1 MHLMSLH
8 NTSHC
13 KVAVPLVLVLTL
25 VGCAINSQTT
35 PVGRSEDSKPNIDRA
50 QDGKQSGTQNGK
62 PGVPVPENVKVD
74 ADVIADFNT
83 AMKYLK
89 AENYEKG
96 TELLKQLTR
105 RAPSYTAP
113 YINLA
118 MAYEKMGKLPEAE
131 QSIKKALELEPG
143 HPIANTEYAL
153 ICRKAGRFAEAREVY
168 EQTLKRY
175 PTFLPARKNLGILC
189 DMYLRDLECAL
200 TQYRAYSA
208 AVPDDET
215 VRIWIADLE
224 KQQAQTR

>member
-1 MHLMSLH
+1 MNFTPPHDTSL
-8 NTSHC
+8 C
-13 KVAVPLVLVLTL
+13 KVTVLLALVLTL
-25 VGCAINSQTT
+25 AGCAINSQTT
-35 PVGRSEDSKPNIDRA
+35 PVGRSEDGKSNIDQA
-50 QDGKQSGTQNGK
+50 QDGKQDGK
-62 PGVPVPENVKVD
+62 PGTPAPENVRVD
-74 ADVIADFNT
+74 ADVIAGFNT

-96 TELLKQLTR
+96 TELLKQLTQ

-131 QSIKKALELEPG
+131 KSIKKALELEPG

-153 ICRKAGRFAEAREVY
+153 LCRKAGRFAEAREVY

-200 TQYRAYSA
+200 TQYRSYSA

-224 KQQAQTR
+224 KRQAQAR

>member
-1 MHLMSLH
+1 MSFTLLH
-8 NTSHC
+8 NTSPC
-13 KVAVPLVLVLTL
+13 KVTVLLLLALTL
-25 VGCAINSQTT
+25 VGCASSPRTT
-35 PVGRSEDSKPNIDRA
+35 SPGEAEVSKPNVDRA
-50 QDGKQSGTQNGK
+50 QDGKQDGKSGT
-62 PGVPVPENVKVD
+62 PAPENVQVD

-96 TELLKQLTR
+96 TELLKQLTQ

-131 QSIKKALELEPG
+131 KNIKKALELEPG
-143 HPIANTEYAL
+143 HPIANIEYAL
-153 ICRKAGRFAEAREVY
+153 LCRKAGRFAEARQIY

-189 DMYLRDLECAL
+189 DIYLRDLECAL

-208 AVPDDET
+208 AMPNDET
-215 VRIWIADLE
+215 VQIWIADLE
-224 KQQAQTR
+224 KRQAQAR

>member
-1 MHLMSLH
+1 MNFTSLH
-8 NTSHC
+8 DTSLC
-13 KVAVPLVLVLTL
+13 KVAVPFILVLTL
-25 VGCAINSQTT
+25 ASCATSPRTA
-35 PVGRSEDSKPNIDRA
+35 PVDRA
-50 QDGKQSGTQNGK
+50 EDNKPLVNHTEDGTQNGK
-62 PGVPVPENVKVD
+62 PGVPAPENVKVD

-153 ICRKAGRFAEAREVY
+153 LCRKAGRFAEAREVY